1 MLKVLLVTNNLFPA
15 TGGASEALIKTN
27 KWLNE
32 SNIRT
37 RVLAINDGDS
47 RFFIFNFK
55 KIILEFD
62 VVHIFSGWN
71 FYVPYL
77 INLSKKL
84 KKKVF
89 FSPLGQLDEWS
100 LNQKSFKKSFAL
112 NLYLKRS
119 LKKCNAIIVA
129 SEKEKNDV
137 SKFSFD
143 KVLVLG
149 HGVDL
154 PNNEILK
161 NKIFNKVKKK
171 LIFISRLHYK
181 KGIQNLLEAW
191 NQAKLNNWEL
201 KIYGPESD
209 NLRYIDK
216 ANLSNNAEIKD
227 PVYGKDKIDIILKSD
242 LLILPSLSENFGLI
256 IAESLSLGL
265 PVATTVNTPWIDIVE
280 DKVNCGWII
289 DESVD
294 GIYDFLKKIEK
305 ITTDELKL
313 KSNNGIFYIKKK
325 FNNKDIIK
333 RYIDAYE
340 KL

>member
-1 MLKVLLVTNNLFPA
+1 M
-15 TGGASEALIKTN
+15 I
-27 KWLNE
+27 
-32 SNIRT
+32 
-37 RVLAINDGDS
+37 
-47 RFFIFNFK
+47 
-55 KIILEFD
+55 
-62 VVHIFSGWN
+62 
-71 FYVPYL
+71 
-77 INLSKKL
+77 
-84 KKKVF
+84 
-89 FSPLGQLDEWS
+89 
-100 LNQKSFKKSFAL
+100 
-112 NLYLKRS
+112 
-119 LKKCNAIIVA
+119 
-129 SEKEKNDV
+129 
-137 SKFSFD
+137 
-143 KVLVLG
+143 
-149 HGVDL
+149 
-154 PNNEILK
+154 
-161 NKIFNKVKKK
+161 
-171 LIFISRLHYK
+171 
-181 KGIQNLLEAW
+181 
-191 NQAKLNNWEL
+191 NWEL